1 MNNLIEKHK
10 GKVQYFI
17 NEKDEVVKKR
27 CTSCYEIKPID
38 EFYNNKR
45 GIGGKTPRCKICAY
59 GLIQKY
65 LQNTTK
71 KVKPKKA
78 QRPGTM
84 KYSDYKK
91 MILNKS

>member
-1 MNNLIEKHK
+1 MDNLIEKHK

-17 NEKDEVVKKR
+17 NEKDEVVKKC

-38 EFYNNKR
+38 EFYNRKK

-59 GLIQKY
+59 GLNQQY
-65 LQNTTK
+65 LQNSVNKPNPK
-71 KVKPKKA
+71 KV

-84 KYSDYKK
+84 KYSEYKK
-91 MILNKS
+91 KLLNK